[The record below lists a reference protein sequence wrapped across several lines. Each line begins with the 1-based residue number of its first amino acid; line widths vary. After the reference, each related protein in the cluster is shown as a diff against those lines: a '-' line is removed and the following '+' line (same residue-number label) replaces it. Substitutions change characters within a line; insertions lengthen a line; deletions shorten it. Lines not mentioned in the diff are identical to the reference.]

1 MIVSLLMNVFEKYN
15 ADLANDLGNLVSRTI
30 SMVNKYFGGTIRK
43 TAKIYTEFDQQIQ
56 ELAEK
61 VIKQYINK
69 FDNFRFQDGLNAVW
83 ELISRANKYIDETT
97 PWILSKDETR
107 KEELENVL
115 YRLVEVLRLV
125 AIMISPV
132 MVDTCET
139 IFNQLGISNELQQFD
154 TLKFGLLNTTTVVSK
169 AEVLFKRLEIEK
181 ELAKI
186 EKAKEKETTPT
197 DNFKPEI
204 TIEDFSKLDLRIGK
218 VIECKKDPNSDKL
231 LILQV
236 EINGKV
242 RQIVSSIAD
251 VYKAEELVGK
261 NIVVLANLKPTKIRG
276 HLSEGMLLAAS
287 NEEQLEVLETRKVT
301 KGTVD

>member
-1 MIVSLLMNVFEKYN
+1 
-15 ADLANDLGNLVSRTI
+15 
-30 SMVNKYFGGTIRK
+30 
-43 TAKIYTEFDQQIQ
+43 
-56 ELAEK
+56 
-61 VIKQYINK
+61 
-69 FDNFRFQDGLNAVW
+69 
-83 ELISRANKYIDETT
+83 
-97 PWILSKDETR
+97 
-107 KEELENVL
+107 
-115 YRLVEVLRLV
+115 
-125 AIMISPV
+125 MISPV

-186 EKAKEKETTPT
+186 EKAKEKEKETTPT

>member
-1 MIVSLLMNVFEKYN
+1 MIVSLLMNVFLKKYN

-154 TLKFGLLNTTTVVSK
+154 TLKIWFIK
-169 AEVLFKRLEIEK
+169 Y
-181 ELAKI
+181 
-186 EKAKEKETTPT
+186 
-197 DNFKPEI
+197 DN
-204 TIEDFSKLDLRIGK
+204 
-218 VIECKKDPNSDKL
+218 
-231 LILQV
+231 
-236 EINGKV
+236 
-242 RQIVSSIAD
+242 SSIKMKYYLN
-251 VYKAEELVGK
+251 V
-261 NIVVLANLKPTKIRG
+261 
-276 HLSEGMLLAAS
+276 
-287 NEEQLEVLETRKVT
+287 
-301 KGTVD
+301 